1 MVAHALQAE
10 MEMITHSNKTG
21 HESVA
26 RSPAG
31 RQEGHPRIERSVPIL
46 KEREFTDDTT
56 ADAINSREARWH
68 EYNLGLKPM
77 MNPFVDWNDVYLRH
91 LVTMNQQP

>member
-1 MVAHALQAE
+1 MALVAHALQVE

-46 KEREFTDDTT
+46 KERKFTDDTT
-56 ADAINSREARWH
+56 TDAKTAGKQDGINVI
-68 EYNLGLKPM
+68 LGS
-77 MNPFVDWNDVYLRH
+77 
-91 LVTMNQQP
+91 NQ